1 MIITTTKEINP
12 RINNNGFNIT
22 KNSDRVIIE
31 LCAEKYFN
39 LPIFSSREERRLVM
53 KKEELAVK
61 FPLSEAISFSIESIR
76 RRFTRALITI
86 ISIILGIAFLSAILT
101 IANIVVAL
109 SGPAGGAEA
118 LPSYQLWM
126 AIIALLVC
134 GVGIINSMLMS
145 VTERYKEIG
154 TIKTLG
160 AEDFHVLEIFLI
172 EGIIMGL
179 VGGIIGGI
187 AGWAIAFVIYYFQS
201 GAPAVVTSAALSSLN
216 IVGLSIVLS
225 LFLSLISSLIPA
237 YIAAKLNPVE
247 ALRYEV

>member
-1 MIITTTKEINP
+1 MLK
-12 RINNNGFNIT
+12 
-22 KNSDRVIIE
+22 
-31 LCAEKYFN
+31 
-39 LPIFSSREERRLVM
+39 REDY
-53 KKEELAVK
+53 AVK

-86 ISIILGIAFLSAILT
+86 VSIVLGIAFLSAILT
-101 IANIVVAL
+101 IARIVVAL
-109 SGPAGGAEA
+109 SGPSAGAEA

-160 AEDFHVLEIFLI
+160 AEDLHILEIFLI
-172 EGIIMGL
+172 EGVIM
-179 VGGIIGGI
+179 GIIGGI
-187 AGWAIAFVIYYFQS
+187 AGGIAGWGVAFGIYYFQS
-201 GAPAVVTSAALSSLN
+201 GAPAVVTGAALSSLD
-216 IVGLSIVLS
+216 IVGMSIALS
-225 LFLSLISSLIPA
+225 LFLSLISSIVPA
-237 YIAAKLNPVE
+237 YLAAKLNPVE

>member
-1 MIITTTKEINP
+1 
-12 RINNNGFNIT
+12 
-22 KNSDRVIIE
+22 
-31 LCAEKYFN
+31 
-39 LPIFSSREERRLVM
+39 M

-61 FPLSEAISFSIESIR
+61 FPLSEAISFSIESVR

-86 ISIILGIAFLSAILT
+86 VSIILGIAFLSAILT
-101 IANIVVAL
+101 IARIVIAL
-109 SGPAGGAEA
+109 SGPSAGAEA

-160 AEDFHVLEIFLI
+160 AEDFHILELFLI
-172 EGIIMGL
+172 EGVMMGVIGGIVGGL
-179 VGGIIGGI
+179 VGWGV
-187 AGWAIAFVIYYFQS
+187 AFGIYYFQS
-201 GAPAVVTSAALSSLN
+201 GSSAIVTQAALSALD

-225 LFLSLISSLIPA
+225 LFLSLVSSIVPA
-237 YIAAKLNPVE
+237 YIAARLNPVE